1 MKVCIVGLGAIG
13 GLLAAWMG
21 TRLPAGTVTL
31 SALAR
36 GATLLAVR
44 DQGLLL
50 ETGTGTATTSQPV
63 LLHASDDAAALG
75 LQDLVILAVKG
86 PALAAVAPAVQ
97 ALLGPQTLVLTAM
110 NGVPW
115 WFFEGLAGACQG
127 LSLSSVDPGSVA
139 RARIPAAQVVGGVL
153 HLSSTSP
160 APGRVRHVNG
170 NGIVIGRAL
179 GHTPGQSSSHTD
191 VALQS
196 LADLLTAA
204 GLAVTVSNRIQ
215 REVWFKLWGNM
226 TMNPISALTGAPCD
240 RILDDPLVR
249 GFCSAVMLEA
259 QAIGA
264 AFGIPIDQRPEERH
278 AVTRKLGSFKT
289 SMLQDALAGRPLE
302 IDALVGAVREIG
314 AHLGLATP
322 NIDAL
327 FGLVRLMASERG
339 LYGAA
344 TAA

>member
-13 GLLAAWMG
+13 GLLAAWLG
-21 TRLPAGTVTL
+21 TRLPVGAVTL

-36 GATLLAVR
+36 GATLAAVR
-44 DQGLLL
+44 SHGLVL
-50 ETGTGTATTSQPV
+50 ESASGTQAVALQ
-63 LLHASDDAAALG
+63 ASDDAAALG
-75 LQDLVILAVKG
+75 AQDLVMVAVKA
-86 PALAAVAPAVQ
+86 PALAAVAPAVH
-97 ALLGPQTLVLTAM
+97 ALLGPQTQVLTAM

-115 WFFEGLAGACQG
+115 WFFEGLGGPCQG
-127 LSLSSVDPGSVA
+127 LTLASVDPGGGV
-139 RARIPAAQVVGGVL
+139 RALIPAAQVVGGVV

-160 APGRVRHVNG
+160 APGRVRHVGG

-179 GHTPGQSSSHTD
+179 GGSS
-191 VALQS
+191 APLQS
-196 LADLLTAA
+196 LARLLGDA
-204 GLAVTVSNRIQ
+204 GLAVTVSERIQ

-226 TMNPISALTGAPCD
+226 TMNPVSALTGAPCD

-249 GFCSAVMLEA
+249 AFCSAVMREA

-264 AFGIPIDQRPEERH
+264 AFGVPIDQQPEMRH

-314 AHLGLATP
+314 VHLGLATP
-322 NIDAL
+322 HIDAL
-327 FGLVRLMASERG
+327 LGLVRLMASERG
-339 LYGAA
+339 LYIAA
-344 TAA
+344 APQADLRS